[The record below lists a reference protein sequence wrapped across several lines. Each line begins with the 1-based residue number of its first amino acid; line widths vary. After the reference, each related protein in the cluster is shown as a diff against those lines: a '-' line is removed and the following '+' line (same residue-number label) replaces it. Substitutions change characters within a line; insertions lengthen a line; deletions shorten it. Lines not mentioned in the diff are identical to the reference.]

1 MKIEQK
7 SELARVRK
15 SLIDASRAL
24 GQSPDGV
31 SSQIGG
37 AAVEGQFAPA
47 AAEGG
52 RRRR

>member
-24 GQSPDGV
+24 GKSPDGV
-31 SSQIGG
+31 EKALEEAILAQRETWIL
-37 AAVEGQFAPA
+37 A
-47 AAEGG
+47 
-52 RRRR
+52 